1 MAGSMITFPSNG
13 TDGRGYLAVPESGSG
28 PGIVVIQEWW
38 GLNDQIKAV
47 CDTYA
52 QTGFVALAP
61 DLYRGKLTTEPDEA
75 GKLAMSLNLE
85 QAGKDMGGAI
95 DALRDHPA
103 VTSKG
108 VGVTGYCVGGGLALL
123 LATQRPDAVVAV
135 APYYG
140 LIPWPVQP
148 DYSKLQAPV
157 QGHYAEHDE
166 YSSPEKVREFEA
178 ELRGLGKQVEF
189 FIYPGTEHAFCNH
202 HRPEVYNEQ
211 AATEA
216 WLRTVEFFRTYV
228 K

>member
-1 MAGSMITFPSNG
+1 MPGTMITFPSNG
-13 TDGRGYLAVPESGSG
+13 SEDSGYLAVPESGSG
-28 PGIVVIQEWW
+28 PGVVVIQEWW
-38 GLNDQIKAV
+38 GLNDQIKEV

-52 QTGFVALAP
+52 EAGFVALAP

-75 GKLAMSLNLE
+75 GKLVMSLNLE
-85 QAGKDMGGAI
+85 RAGKDMGGAI

-166 YSSPEKVREFEA
+166 YSGPEQVHELEA
-178 ELRGLGKQVEF
+178 ELQRLGKQAEF
-189 FIYPGTEHAFCNH
+189 FIYPGTEHAFANH
-202 HRPEVYNEQ
+202 QRPEVYRAS

-216 WLRTVEFFRTYV
+216 SSRTVEFFRTYV
-228 K
+228 Q

>member
-1 MAGSMITFPSNG
+1 MPGSMITFPSNG
-13 TDGRGYLAVPESGSG
+13 SEGRGYLAVPESGSG
-28 PGIVVIQEWW
+28 PGVVVIQEWW
-38 GLNDQIKAV
+38 GLNDQIKEV
-47 CDTYA
+47 CDAYA
-52 QTGFVALAP
+52 QAGFVTLAP

-75 GKLAMSLNLE
+75 GKLMMSLNLE
-85 QAGKDMGGAI
+85 RAGKDMGGAI

-148 DYSKLQAPV
+148 DYSTLRAPV

-166 YSSPEKVREFEA
+166 YSGPDKVRELEA
-178 ELRGLGKQVEF
+178 ELQGLGKHVEF
-189 FIYPGTEHAFCNH
+189 FIYPGTEHAFANH
-202 HRPEVYNEQ
+202 HRPEVYDAA
-211 AATEA
+211 AATEG

-228 K
+228 R

>member
-13 TDGRGYLAVPESGSG
+13 SDGSGYLAVPEPGSG
-28 PGIVVIQEWW
+28 PGIIVIQEWW
-38 GLNDQIKAV
+38 GLNDQIKEV
-47 CDTYA
+47 CDVYA
-52 QTGFVALAP
+52 AAGFVALAP
-61 DLYRGKLTTEPDEA
+61 DLYRGTVTTEPDEA
-75 GKLAMSLNLE
+75 GKLVMALNLE
-85 QAGKDMGGAI
+85 RAGKDMGGAI

-103 VTSKG
+103 VTSQG

-140 LIPWPVQP
+140 MIPWPVQP
-148 DYSKLQAPV
+148 DYSKLRGAV

-166 YSSPEKVREFEA
+166 YSGPDQVRELEA
-178 ELRGLGKQVEF
+178 ELRRLGKNVEF
-189 FIYPGTEHAFCNH
+189 FVYPGTEHAFANH

>member
-1 MAGSMITFPSNG
+1 MPGSMITFPSNG
-13 TDGRGYLAVPESGSG
+13 SEGRGYLAVPESGSG
-28 PGIVVIQEWW
+28 PGVVVIQEWW
-38 GLNDQIKAV
+38 GLNDQIKEV

-52 QTGFVALAP
+52 EAGFVALAP

-75 GKLAMSLNLE
+75 GKLVMSLNLE
-85 QAGKDMGGAI
+85 RAGKDMGGAI

-123 LATQRPDAVVAV
+123 LATQRPDVVVAV

-148 DYSKLQAPV
+148 DYSKLRAPV

-166 YSSPEKVREFEA
+166 YSGPEQVRELEA
-178 ELRGLGKQVEF
+178 ELKRLGKQAEF
-189 FIYPGTEHAFCNH
+189 FIYPGTEHAFANH
-202 HRPEVYNEQ
+202 HRPEVYDAP
-211 AATEA
+211 AASEA
-216 WLRTVEFFRTYV
+216 WLRTVEFFRASV
-228 K
+228 Q

>member
-13 TDGRGYLAVPESGSG
+13 VDGRGYLAVPESGSG

-52 QTGFVALAP
+52 QAGFVALAP

-75 GKLAMSLNLE
+75 GKLVMSLNLE
-85 QAGKDMGGAI
+85 RAGKDMGGAI

-148 DYSKLQAPV
+148 DYSKLQATV

-166 YSSPEKVREFEA
+166 YSSPEKVRAFEA
-178 ELRGLGKQVEF
+178 ELKGLGKQVEF
-189 FIYPGTEHAFCNH
+189 FIYPGTKHAFCNH